1 MNSHNKQTKSRQSL
15 SFQPKKIHIEGFVVM
30 EALRS
35 YEKDLKNSLSKYG
48 SILDVKVL
56 KNCKLKSGRK
66 LLRLRHL

>member
-1 MNSHNKQTKSRQSL
+1 MNSHKKQPKSRQGI

-30 EALRS
+30 EAVKS

-56 KNCKLKSGRK
+56 KNCKLKSGGK
-66 LLRLRHL
+66 LLRFCHL